1 MYMYRVL
8 LASTGTCRVSREYSH
23 KFPIKVKQTLMKT
36 FCFRDAHFE
45 RSNGQ
50 ISSSCVKE
58 NLVRLKNFIGKTSYP
73 GKTKL
78 RFWIIYLLFVLKSCP
93 TSVKAFQ

>member
-1 MYMYRVL
+1 
-8 LASTGTCRVSREYSH
+8 
-23 KFPIKVKQTLMKT
+23 MKT

-73 GKTKL
+73 CRESETEVLDYLFIIRSQKL
-78 RFWIIYLLFVLKSCP
+78 PHLCE
-93 TSVKAFQ
+93 VKAF